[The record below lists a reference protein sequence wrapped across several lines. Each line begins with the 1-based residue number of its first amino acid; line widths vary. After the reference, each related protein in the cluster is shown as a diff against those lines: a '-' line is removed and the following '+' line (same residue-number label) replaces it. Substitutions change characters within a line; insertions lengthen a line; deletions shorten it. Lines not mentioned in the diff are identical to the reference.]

1 MEEMQERKFNRLLKV
16 LFTPPE
22 KIEMSEQIAS
32 AIRDLKKS
40 QDDLATVKAQ
50 FQSKI
55 KEHEAEIANLCERIN
70 SGWEMRSIGCREVK
84 DYTNFSVY
92 VFRDDTEEMI
102 EERAMTAGERQ
113 PELPFKEPEP
123 EPPATNLGEDGAVP
137 SQPDLSSQPEA
148 PLNLPEDTNPFYV
161 GKKEGQDV

>member
-102 EERAMTAGERQ
+102 EERPMTANERQ
-113 PELPFKEPEP
+113 PELPFKEMES
-123 EPPATNLGEDGAVP
+123 PATDLSEGVGVPGQPEVP
-137 SQPDLSSQPEA
+137 SLPEA
-148 PLNLPEDTNPFYV
+148 PLDLPEDGNPFYV
-161 GKKEGQDV
+161 GKKSPTYEE